1 MTEIDSMEFYKRVTE
16 SENETREYTLG
27 HESGAETTFELT
39 VVNRKTL
46 LDEINRLP
54 DPMLE
59 TLSQAE
65 DEDEAQ
71 EMAEQQNMLSNVNGD
86 TILAFENICI
96 ESLSDPDGK
105 LTRHN
110 FEEIVAEL
118 DFETLFEIGSEIIE
132 MSFEE
137 TGSIK
142 DFQKV
147 DSDKNS

>member
-1 MTEIDSMEFYKRVTE
+1 MEFYKRVTE
-16 SENETREYTLG
+16 SEDEVREYTLS
-27 HESGAETTFELT
+27 HQSGASMTVELT

-54 DPMLE
+54 DAMLQ
-59 TLSQAE
+59 TLSEAE
-65 DEDEAQ
+65 DEEEAQ
-71 EMAEQQNMLSNVNGD
+71 EMAEDQNMLSNVNGD
-86 TILAFENICI
+86 TILAFENICVA
-96 ESLSDPDGK
+96 SLNDPDGK
-105 LTRHN
+105 LTSHN
-110 FEEIVAEL
+110 FEEIVAAL
-118 DFETLFEIGSEIIE
+118 DFETLFEMGSEIIE

>member
-1 MTEIDSMEFYKRVTE
+1 MTETEAMDFYKRVTE
-16 SENETREYTLG
+16 SQNDTSEYSLE
-27 HESGAETTFELT
+27 HQSGAELTIELT

-54 DPMLE
+54 DEMLE
-59 TLSQAE
+59 TLSEAE

-71 EMAEQQNMLSNVNGD
+71 DMAEEDNMLSNVNGD
-86 TILAFENICI
+86 TILAFENICVASMTHD
-96 ESLSDPDGK
+96 E
-105 LTRHN
+105 LTTHH
-110 FEEIVAEL
+110 FEEMVAEL

-147 DSDKNS
+147 DSGKNS

>member
-1 MTEIDSMEFYKRVTE
+1 MEFYKRVTE
-16 SENETREYTLG
+16 SENDVRSYTLE
-27 HESGAETTFELT
+27 HDSSAAMTVDLT

-54 DPMLE
+54 DAMLE
-59 TLSQAE
+59 TLSEAE

-71 EMAEQQNMLSNVNGD
+71 EMAEDQNMLSNVNGD
-86 TILAFENICI
+86 TILAFENICVN
-96 ESLSDPDGK
+96 SMSDPDGE
-105 LTRHN
+105 LTTHH

-118 DFETLFEIGSEIIE
+118 DFETLFEIGSEVIE

-142 DFQKV
+142 DFHEV
-147 DSDKNS
+147 DSDKSS

>member
-1 MTEIDSMEFYKRVTE
+1 MTEEVDAMDFYKRVTE
-16 SENETREYTLG
+16 SENETREYTLE
-27 HESGAETTFELT
+27 HETGATLAIELT

-54 DPMLE
+54 DEMLQ

-71 EMAEQQNMLSNVNGD
+71 EIAEERNMLSNVNGD
-86 TILAFENICI
+86 TILAFENICVASMSHD
-96 ESLSDPDGK
+96 E
-105 LTRHN
+105 LTSHN

-118 DFETLFEIGSEIIE
+118 DFETLFEIGSEVIE

-142 DFQKV
+142 DFHEA

>member
-1 MTEIDSMEFYKRVTE
+1 MDFYKRVTE
-16 SENETREYTLG
+16 SENEVREYTLE
-27 HESGAETTFELT
+27 HQTGAELTIELT

-54 DPMLE
+54 DAMLQ
-59 TLSQAE
+59 TLSEAD

-71 EMAEQQNMLSNVNGD
+71 EMAQEQNMLSNVNGD
-86 TILAFENICI
+86 TILAFENICVASMNHD
-96 ESLSDPDGK
+96 E
-105 LTRHN
+105 LTSHN

-118 DFETLFEIGSEIIE
+118 DFETLFEIGSEVIE

-142 DFQKV
+142 SFHKA

>member
-1 MTEIDSMEFYKRVTE
+1 MEFYKRVTE
-16 SENETREYTLG
+16 SKNDVREYTLE
-27 HESGAETTFELT
+27 HQSGAQMTVELT

-54 DPMLE
+54 DEMLE
-59 TLSQAE
+59 TLSEAE
-65 DEDEAQ
+65 DEEEAQ
-71 EMAEQQNMLSNVNGD
+71 QRAEEQNMLSNVNGD
-86 TILAFENICI
+86 TILAFENICVN
-96 ESLSDPDGK
+96 SLNDPEDK
-105 LTRHN
+105 LTSHN

-118 DFETLFEIGSEIIE
+118 DFETLFEIGSEVIE

-142 DFQKV
+142 DFHEV

>member
-1 MTEIDSMEFYKRVTE
+1 MTEVDSMEFYQRVTE
-16 SENETREYTLG
+16 SENDVSTYTLE
-27 HESGAETTFELT
+27 HQSGAEMKVELQ

-54 DPMLE
+54 DEMLQ
-59 TLSQAE
+59 TLSEAD
-65 DEDEAQ
+65 DEDDAQ
-71 EMAEQQNMLSNVNGD
+71 EMAEERNMLSNVNGD
-86 TILAFENICI
+86 TILAFENICVA
-96 ESLSDPDGK
+96 SMNDPEGK

-118 DFETLFEIGSEIIE
+118 DFETLFEIGSEVIE

-142 DFQKV
+142 DFHKE
-147 DSDKNS
+147 D

>member
-1 MTEIDSMEFYKRVTE
+1 MTQVDAMEFYKRVTE
-16 SENETREYTLG
+16 STNDTSEYTLT
-27 HESGAETTFELT
+27 HDSGAQMDVSLN
-39 VVNRKTL
+39 VVNRKVL

-54 DPMLE
+54 EEMLQ
-59 TLSQAE
+59 TLSEAE

-71 EMAEQQNMLSNVNGD
+71 EMAEEGNMLSNVNGD
-86 TILAFENICI
+86 TILAFENICV
-96 ESLSDPDGK
+96 ESMSHED

-110 FEEIVAEL
+110 FEEIVSEL

>member
-1 MTEIDSMEFYKRVTE
+1 MTQVDAMEFYKRVTE
-16 SENETREYTLG
+16 STNDISEYTLT
-27 HESGAETTFELT
+27 HDSGAQMDVELH
-39 VVNRKTL
+39 VVNRKVL

-54 DPMLE
+54 EEMLQ
-59 TLSQAE
+59 TLSEAE

-71 EMAEQQNMLSNVNGD
+71 EMAEERNMLSNVNGD
-86 TILAFENICI
+86 TILAFENICV
-96 ESLSDPDGK
+96 ESMAHEE

>member
-1 MTEIDSMEFYKRVTE
+1 MSNVDAMDFYKRVTE
-16 SENETREYTLG
+16 SENEVREYTLE
-27 HESGAETTFELT
+27 HESGAELNVELT

-54 DPMLE
+54 DAMLE

-71 EMAEQQNMLSNVNGD
+71 EMAEEQNMLSNVNGD
-86 TILAFENICI
+86 TILAFENICVASMNHD
-96 ESLSDPDGK
+96 E
-105 LTRHN
+105 LTSHN

-118 DFETLFEIGSEIIE
+118 DFETLFEIGSEVIE

-142 DFQKV
+142 DFHAV